1 MTTKLNALQQIFERL
16 QISKAIVREIQSKL
30 ELNKNDK
37 GEVILNFD
45 DTISL
50 LEDIYIAS
58 DLNDNEPI
66 ENNWHNKFN

>member
-1 MTTKLNALQQIFERL
+1 MTTKLNALQQVFERL
-16 QISKAIVREIQSKL
+16 QISKAIVRDIQSKL
-30 ELNKNDK
+30 EINKTDN
-37 GEVILNFD
+37 GEVLLNFEHM
-45 DTISL
+45 ISL